1 MSKASSNIPI
11 FKLYGEA
18 EAWHTPDLIHIEEI
32 AYRSRPN
39 NWLIKPHRHADILQ
53 LLYIKHGSAEVLL
66 DGEKRTLESPGLV
79 LIPMMSIHSFQFSD
93 DISGYI
99 LSLAAPLLRQL
110 QGVLGT
116 QYTLLDKP
124 LCGPSLGT
132 SASAI
137 DALFTLLNEEYRRTA
152 PGRQIVL
159 ESSAASLLV
168 LISRAISE
176 QIQSKNPQRQDKG
189 SLTYAKFIALIEQ
202 HYQQQLGIEEYA
214 AKLNISSARL
224 NALCQRIMGKSALQ
238 LIHLRLLEEAKRNL
252 IYTSMNVAEIAD
264 LLGFSEPAYFT
275 RFFKR
280 LTDQSPKDFRKIS
293 LLRGQQHPN
302 KA

>member
-1 MSKASSNIPI
+1 MNKSNTNIPV

-53 LLYIKHGSAEVLL
+53 LLYIKQGAAEVLL
-66 DGEKRTLESPGLV
+66 DGEKRTLQPPGVV
-79 LIPMMSIHSFQFSD
+79 LIPMMSIHSFQFSE

-110 QGVLGT
+110 QTLLGT

-124 LCGPSLGT
+124 LCGPSLGS
-132 SASAI
+132 SAPAI
-137 DALFTLLNEEYRRTA
+137 DALFTLLNEEYRQA
-152 PGRQIVL
+152 ALGRQLLL

-168 LISRAISE
+168 LISRAIAT
-176 QIQSKNPQRQDKG
+176 QIQNKNPQQQDKG
-189 SLTYAKFIALIEQ
+189 SLTYARFIALIEK
-202 HYQQQLGIEEYA
+202 HYQQQLSIEDYA
-214 AKLNISSARL
+214 SKLNMSSARL

-252 IYTSMNVAEIAD
+252 IYTSMNVSEIAD
-264 LLGFSEPAYFT
+264 ILGFSEPAYFT

-280 LTDQSPKDFRKIS
+280 LTEQSPKDFRKAS
-293 LLRGQQHPN
+293 LLRGQS
-302 KA
+302 ASDRT